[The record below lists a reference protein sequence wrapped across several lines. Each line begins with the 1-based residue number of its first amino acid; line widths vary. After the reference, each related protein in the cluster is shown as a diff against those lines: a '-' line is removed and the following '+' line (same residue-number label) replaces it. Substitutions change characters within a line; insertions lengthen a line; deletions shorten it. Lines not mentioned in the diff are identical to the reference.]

1 MENLEIARVLDDVA
15 DLLEIGEANPFRVRA
30 YRNAARTV
38 EAETVP
44 LRKRLEEGAD
54 LTELPAVGKD
64 IAGRIEELVRTGD
77 LALLNE
83 LSDEIPRTLI
93 EVMRLPGIGPKR
105 ASVLWKKL
113 GVETVDE
120 LEAAAHDG
128 RVAQLK
134 GFGAKT
140 QEKILGGVK
149 EYRRHSTRMKLG
161 DADQHALP
169 LLEYLGQAPGIER
182 LEIAGSYRRRLETVG
197 DIDILAIAKHPV
209 PVMEC
214 FTAYPSVSKVLASG
228 ETRSSVVL
236 KSGLQIDL
244 RVVPPESY
252 GAALVYFTGSKQ
264 HNVKLRTL
272 SLSQGLSISEY
283 GVFPVDGT
291 GKQSVPV
298 AGRSERDV
306 YAAVGLPTIPPELRE
321 DRGEIEAARENRLPK
336 LIESRDLKG
345 DLQMHTTWSDGK
357 DSVEDMVKAC
367 VAAGYSYMA
376 LTDHSQALAMTGG
389 LDAVRMR
396 EQWEEIAEV
405 QARYPRIRVLRSME
419 VDILADGRLDL
430 DDDSLAELDLV
441 LASVHSMFDLPPA
454 KQTARIL
461 EAISH
466 PQVSILAHPTGRQIN
481 RREGLA
487 FDLTAVLECA
497 AEQGVAVEC
506 NAHPDRLDLSDVHLM
521 AARRLGVKVVIST
534 DAHRVSDLSL
544 MRYGVEQARRAWLE
558 KDDVLNTY
566 PVAHLLKAIGR

>member
-544 MRYGVEQARRAWLE
+544 MRYGVEQARRAWLK
-558 KDDVLNTY
+558 KDDVLNTH

>member
-77 LALLNE
+77 FALLNE

-244 RVVPPESY
+244 RVVPPQSY

-405 QARYPRIRVLRSME
+405 RARYPRIRVLRSME

-466 PQVSILAHPTGRQIN
+466 PQVNILAHPTGRQIN

-558 KDDVLNTY
+558 KDDVLNTH

>member
-228 ETRSSVVL
+228 ETRSTVVL

-454 KQTARIL
+454 KTDRSDSRGHQPSAGEHPRPSHRTTDKQT
-461 EAISH
+461 
-466 PQVSILAHPTGRQIN
+466 
-481 RREGLA
+481 
-487 FDLTAVLECA
+487 
-497 AEQGVAVEC
+497 
-506 NAHPDRLDLSDVHLM
+506 
-521 AARRLGVKVVIST
+521 VKVSRST
-534 DAHRVSDLSL
+534 
-544 MRYGVEQARRAWLE
+544 
-558 KDDVLNTY
+558 
-566 PVAHLLKAIGR
+566 